1 MITVEVNCVCCCF
14 TVSICYSTCAAGQKK
29 FSLTD
34 CCSAPV
40 CDSCSSKIS
49 CFCPWCSCRT
59 STSKLRKTSIPSRGG
74 LICNTWHEYF
84 HFLEDYS
91 RAINQMPLIFF
102 FLRSYPRRMKWNE
115 MLHGDSKLL
124 YDHYMRTIMRLHLF
138 AGFQT
143 HNLQIVNTHSVAKVS
158 AEYMKFNQS
167 LTTSSLSQNPRR
179 RHIIQALFGFIT
191 TIVTR
196 MLLENSESIYDADS
210 IKLVYQVIP
219 MMTRSILKRYLS
231 KR

>member
-1 MITVEVNCVCCCF
+1 MVTVEVNCACCC
-14 TVSICYSTCAAGQKK
+14 STIKYLFSQKASGEK
-29 FSLTD
+29 KISLTD

-40 CDSCSSKIS
+40 CSKCSSGIYR
-49 CFCPWCSCRT
+49 FCPWCSCRT
-59 STSKLRKTSIPSRGG
+59 STSKIRKTGISRSA
-74 LICNTWHEYF
+74 LIWNTWHEYYNS
-84 HFLEDYS
+84 LEDYS

-124 YDHYMRTIMRLHLF
+124 YDHYMQTIMRLHLF
-138 AGFQT
+138 ARFQT
-143 HNLQIVNTHSVAKVS
+143 LNLKVVNPHSVAKVS

-167 LTTSSLSQNPRR
+167 LTASSLSRNPRR

-191 TIVTR
+191 TIVMR
-196 MLLENSESIYDADS
+196 LLLENSES

-219 MMTRSILKRYLS
+219 MMIRSILKRYLS

>member
-1 MITVEVNCVCCCF
+1 MVTVKVNCSYCCYKIVCIF
-14 TVSICYSTCAAGQKK
+14 SEKARGEKK
-29 FSLTD
+29 ISLTN

-40 CDSCSSKIS
+40 CMRCSSGIYR
-49 CFCPWCSCRT
+49 FCPWCSCRT
-59 STSKLRKTSIPSRGG
+59 STSTIRKTSFSSSG
-74 LICNTWHEYF
+74 LIWDTWHEYY
-84 HFLEDYS
+84 HSLEDYS

-102 FLRSYPRRMKWNE
+102 FLRSYPRRMNWNE

-138 AGFQT
+138 AGFQRSLQMHQT
-143 HNLQIVNTHSVAKVS
+143 LNLKVVNPHSVAKVS

-167 LTTSSLSQNPRR
+167 LTASSLSRNPRR

-191 TIVTR
+191 TIVMR
-196 MLLENSESIYDADS
+196 LLLENSECIYDDDS
-210 IKLVYQVIP
+210 VIP